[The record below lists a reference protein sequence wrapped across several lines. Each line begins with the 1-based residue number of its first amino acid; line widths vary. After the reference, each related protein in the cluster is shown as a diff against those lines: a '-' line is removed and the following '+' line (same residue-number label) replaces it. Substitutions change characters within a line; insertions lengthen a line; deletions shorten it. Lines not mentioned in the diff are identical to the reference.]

1 MYGTL
6 ARRNIL
12 TMILAGGMGERLYPL
27 TRDRAKPAVP
37 FGGRYR
43 IIDFVINNFINSGF
57 FKIKVMTQFK
67 SNSLIE
73 HITRTWRLV
82 PEIGQYVDIVPA
94 QMRKGPFWFR
104 GTADA
109 VFQNLEL
116 IFDEQP
122 EFVCVFGGDHIY
134 KMDVNQMLQEHVTND
149 ADLTIATIPVP
160 LAEAHH
166 FGIVEVDS
174 DWRVTGFVE
183 KPKEGAKTIPGRPD
197 MVLASMGNYIF
208 KANVMIDVL
217 QRNALRDAAHD
228 FGKEIIPAMYPR
240 MKVFAYDF
248 GQNYV
253 PGEAELNRG
262 YWRDVGTIDSYFTS
276 NMELRARV
284 PALDIYNR
292 QWRIRSAQR
301 DYPPARFVRAGE
313 GHASCEIDDS
323 LICEGSIV
331 SSATVC
337 ESVLGYDCFIHAGAV
352 VKDSVILSGC
362 DIGAGARMTRV
373 LLDKNCKIEPGCVIG
388 EDLEEDLKRFPFVT
402 ESGIVVVPKGTLVPA
417 KGPCV
422 LANDVAELMA
432 NDPEL
437 ADKLEPGT
445 FVVSMQSRHSYESA
459 GPRFKK
465 FAGDLVD
472 R

>member
-1 MYGTL
+1 MHASL

-160 LAEAHH
+160 VEEAHH
-166 FGIVEVDS
+166 FGIVEVDA

-183 KPKEGAKTIPGRPD
+183 KPKEGARTIPGRPD

-228 FGKEIIPAMYPR
+228 FGKEIIPAMYPK

-253 PGEAELNRG
+253 PGEAEINRG
-262 YWRDVGTIDSYFTS
+262 YWKDVGTIDSYFAASLDLVAVTPLFNLYNAQWPMVS
-276 NMELRARV
+276 APLNLPPAKFVFADSKSQRIGIATDSLVSAGVIISGGTINRSVLHPRVRIHSYTDVDESILMDGVEIGRHSKIKRTIIDKGVKIPANTTIGYDLEADRAR
-284 PALDIYNR
+284 
-292 QWRIRSAQR
+292 
-301 DYPPARFVRAGE
+301 F
-313 GHASCEIDDS
+313 
-323 LICEGSIV
+323 
-331 SSATVC
+331 TVT
-337 ESVLGYDCFIHAGAV
+337 D
-352 VKDSVILSGC
+352 
-362 DIGAGARMTRV
+362 
-373 LLDKNCKIEPGCVIG
+373 
-388 EDLEEDLKRFPFVT
+388 
-402 ESGIVVVPKGTLVPA
+402 SGIVVVPKGA
-417 KGPCV
+417 V
-422 LANDVAELMA
+422 LE
-432 NDPEL
+432 
-437 ADKLEPGT
+437 
-445 FVVSMQSRHSYESA
+445 
-459 GPRFKK
+459 
-465 FAGDLVD
+465 
-472 R
+472 

>member
-1 MYGTL
+1 MYGSL

-134 KMDVNQMLQEHVTND
+134 KMDVNQMLQEHLTND

-160 LAEAHH
+160 VAEAHQ
-166 FGIVEVDS
+166 FGIVEVDD

-228 FGKEIIPAMYPR
+228 FGKEIIPAMFPR

-248 GQNYV
+248 GQNFV

-262 YWRDVGTIDSYFTS
+262 YWRDVGTIDSYFAASLDLVAVTPLFNLYNQQWPMVS
-276 NMELRARV
+276 APQNLPPAKFVFADSKSQRKGIATDSLVSGGVIISGGTINRCVLHPRVRIHSYTDVDESILMDGVDIGRYSKIRRTIIDKGVKIPPNTTIGYDLEADRAR
-284 PALDIYNR
+284 
-292 QWRIRSAQR
+292 
-301 DYPPARFVRAGE
+301 F
-313 GHASCEIDDS
+313 
-323 LICEGSIV
+323 
-331 SSATVC
+331 TVT
-337 ESVLGYDCFIHAGAV
+337 D
-352 VKDSVILSGC
+352 
-362 DIGAGARMTRV
+362 
-373 LLDKNCKIEPGCVIG
+373 
-388 EDLEEDLKRFPFVT
+388 
-402 ESGIVVVPKGTLVPA
+402 SGIVVVPKG
-417 KGPCV
+417 
-422 LANDVAELMA
+422 AEIA
-432 NDPEL
+432 E
-437 ADKLEPGT
+437 
-445 FVVSMQSRHSYESA
+445 
-459 GPRFKK
+459 
-465 FAGDLVD
+465 
-472 R
+472 